1 MATEPKTTSD
11 APRPASIFDRALPA
25 WAAGVIAAAATMALS
40 LPLRSPD
47 DLIGNAASVAILS
60 VATAAVLGIVWAKL
74 DGSTGRSRLL
84 RFAAINLALLVGTVI
99 TAMVIEPVA
108 DIANATSFVAPL
120 AAAMLTLTTLGTP
133 LIRSVAPISGLR
145 FAVPILAILTIT
157 AGVVLTL
164 NDVGFTEPPS
174 LSLPPP
180 P

>member
-1 MATEPKTTSD
+1 MATETKTTSD
-11 APRPASIFDRALPA
+11 APRPESIFDRALPA
-25 WAAGVIAAAATMALS
+25 WAAGVVAAAATMALS
-40 LPLRSPD
+40 LPLKSPD

-60 VATAAVLGIVWAKL
+60 VAAAAVLGIMWAKL
-74 DGSTGRSRLL
+74 DGSTVRSRLL
-84 RFAAINLALLVGTVI
+84 RFAAINLALLVATVV
-99 TAMVIEPVA
+99 TAIVIEPVA

-133 LIRSVAPISGLR
+133 LMQSFALNQFLR
-145 FAVPILAILTIT
+145 FAVPILAILTVAT
-157 AGVVLTL
+157 GVFLTL